1 MTMAWTKTENG
12 YIAPATDGGSY
23 RVWKSLRD
31 DVPPT
36 NPQFEWIGQRWP
48 PAEPPGRYVRQLY
61 KGLLKGAAMLAC
73 QEDDTRIARR
83 ARWETFMQE
92 HDPEELESI
101 LMQVDPY
108 AG

>member
-61 KGLLKGAAMLAC
+61 KGLLKGAAMPGGRYPDRAAGPLGDVHAG
-73 QEDDTRIARR
+73 ARPGG
-83 ARWETFMQE
+83 AG
-92 HDPEELESI
+92 
-101 LMQVDPY
+101 VDPD